1 MRPVRLAL
9 LEQLPPNVT
18 PAGKANGHLNQVHA
32 HAAIYHAKSVLL
44 HLKAAVVR
52 VMMTLL

>member
-9 LEQLPPNVT
+9 LEQLINNVT
-18 PAGKANGHLNQVHA
+18 PAGKANGHLHQVHA

-44 HLKAAVVR
+44 HLEAAVVR